1 MRSGQ
6 ADQRSGDFHARN
18 LLGLFHRTCDG
29 LRRRGQVHDYTLLD
43 AFRRFDARAQDAD
56 GLFFHPSHQG
66 ADFGRAYV
74 NSDNNFVHRLF
85 LVTYRMV
92 HPGIPR

>member
-1 MRSGQ
+1 MRPGQ
-6 ADQRSGDFHARN
+6 ADQGSGDFHARN
-18 LLGLFHRTCDG
+18 LLGLFHRTRDG
-29 LRRRGQVHDYTLLD
+29 LRSRRQVHDYALLD
-43 AFRRFDARAQDAD
+43 AFRRFYARAQDAD

-74 NSDNNFVHRLF
+74 NSNNNLVHRF
-85 LVTYRMV
+85 SVTYRMV